1 MGATGARHKWDY
13 GLSDAQN
20 SRNRRCTVCYARG
33 RRYGGRSTSW
43 TTLMPGFK
51 FAYSKVPPCPGT
63 RWYRLTGPHPNP
75 SVRGDCPRWELADG
89 KGGHSHT
96 ITDNLIRT
104 YGRKHME
111 KVFLAKLPPLPESAW
126 AVLDG
131 TYWAEIGDR

>member
-1 MGATGARHKWDY
+1 VSAGARHRWDY

-20 SRNRRCTVCYARG
+20 SRNRHCTVCFARG
-33 RRYGGRSTSW
+33 TRYGGRSTPWS
-43 TTLMPGFK
+43 TTMPGGEGHL
-51 FAYSKVPPCPGT
+51 YSVPPCPGT
-63 RWYRLTGPHPNP
+63 RWYRVEGEHPNP
-75 SVRGDCPRWELADG
+75 RVRGACPRWELAG
-89 KGGHSHT
+89 LNGGRSHL
-96 ITDNLIRT
+96 ITDHLIRT